1 VAWGRNWEGE
11 GDVPSGNQFVDIAA
25 GASVS
30 FAIEVP
36 EPSTVVGLVVMATF
50 MLICARRRGD
60 AGTPLRLRVAQ
71 KLGLK

>member
-1 VAWGRNWEGE
+1 M
-11 GDVPSGNQFVDIAA
+11 
-25 GASVS
+25 S